1 MQRNVVR
8 QEYANFLRRLL
19 YSIDHIDWRVNR
31 SAQMTKL
38 LCHLEKRHSS
48 WPKDVEEEKKQ
59 VELAIDMFE
68 KEQEE
73 KQKILNEEKAKS
85 HGNVK
90 IVPSDNITSVT
101 SKPIVET
108 VDTDY

>member
-48 WPKDVEEEKKQ
+48 WPKDVEEELKDIN
-59 VELAIDMFE
+59 IDDEKSEIAQEIEEETANTTFDANALFDDFE
-68 KEQEE
+68 DIDE
-73 KQKILNEEKAKS
+73 
-85 HGNVK
+85 
-90 IVPSDNITSVT
+90 
-101 SKPIVET
+101 
-108 VDTDY
+108 

>member
-48 WPKDVEEEKKQ
+48 WPKDVEEEQKQ

-68 KEQEE
+68 KEEISEMNLE
-73 KQKILNEEKAKS
+73 KKIIEIMKS
-85 HGNVK
+85 L
-90 IVPSDNITSVT
+90 
-101 SKPIVET
+101 E
-108 VDTDY
+108 